1 MLIIKYYHNKEI
13 IMAKKIS
20 DPVAKFVTG
29 SPQTKAPKPK
39 SLTPKTNSTKS
50 GDKKRAGVGGKSVP
64 Y

>member
-1 MLIIKYYHNKEI
+1 M
-13 IMAKKIS
+13 KKGKS

-29 SPQTKAPKPK
+29 SKQTKAPKPK

-50 GDKKRAGVGGKSVP
+50 GDKKRAGIGGRSVP